1 MVSREQVRHE
11 RQVRVGAERRPAHV
25 QLLVVGH
32 ALHMLA
38 EALIA
43 LARRSALSGDFRM
56 NLEALPFHGEPMLAS

>member
-1 MVSREQVRHE
+1 
-11 RQVRVGAERRPAHV
+11 
-25 QLLVVGH
+25 
-32 ALHMLA
+32 MLA